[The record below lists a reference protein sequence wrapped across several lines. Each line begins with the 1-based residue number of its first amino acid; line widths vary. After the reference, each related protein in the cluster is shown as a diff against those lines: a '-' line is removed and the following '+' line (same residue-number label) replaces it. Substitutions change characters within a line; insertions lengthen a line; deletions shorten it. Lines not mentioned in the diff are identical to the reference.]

1 MSSEVY
7 TSQQDSVANGVGG
20 TDPHQLGDVLIKVIK
35 LIKAVCD
42 SNLGLT

>member
-20 TDPHQLGDVLIKVIK
+20 TDPHQLGDVLIKVM
-35 LIKAVCD
+35 ADCD
-42 SNLGLT
+42 LNLGLT